1 MSAAVTGQAWRLT
14 WGVYDTG
21 VLAWRNLLRVL
32 RNPVFL
38 VTEVVVQPVL
48 FTLLF
53 AYIFG
58 GAIHIPGFAYIDFLM
73 PGIFVQTITF
83 GSMNTA
89 VGLAEDLEKGL
100 MDRFRSLPV
109 AYWAV
114 PVARVAA
121 DLVLDVAGLTLMIS
135 VAYLIGF
142 RFHGSAA
149 QAVEAL
155 GLVLLWGFAIAC
167 FGTLLGALL
176 RKPTTVQA
184 FGFIA
189 MFPLTFAS
197 STFVPVQTM
206 PAWLRAFS
214 SHSPITAV
222 VDAARHLILNAPG
235 GESAVAAALAW
246 SIGVLVVSIPTA
258 AYFFRRLTR

>member
-1 MSAAVTGQAWRLT
+1 MSASSHGLPRRIGWGISDTAVLT
-14 WGVYDTG
+14 
-21 VLAWRNLLRVL
+21 WRNLLRVR
-32 RNPVFL
+32 RNPLFL
-38 VTEVVVQPVL
+38 ATEVVIQPVL

-58 GAIHIPGFAYIDFLM
+58 GAIHVPGFSYLDFLM

-83 GSMNTA
+83 GAMNTA

-109 AYWAV
+109 ASWAM

-121 DLVLDVAGLTLMIS
+121 DLVLDAFGLGLMVA
-135 VAYLIGF
+135 VASAIGF
-142 RFHGSAA
+142 RFHGDLA
-149 QAVEAL
+149 QALAAMGV
-155 GLVLLWGFAIAC
+155 VVLWGFSIAC
-167 FGTLLGALL
+167 FGALLGVFL
-176 RKPTTVQA
+176 RRTSTVQA
-184 FGFIA
+184 FGFVA

-206 PAWLRAFS
+206 PGWLRAFS

-222 VDAARHLILNAPG
+222 VDAARHLILNTPG
-235 GESAVAAALAW
+235 GEGSVAAAVSWSLAVL
-246 SIGVLVVSIPTA
+246 GVSAPLA
-258 AYFFRRLTR
+258 AYGFRRLTR

>member
-1 MSAAVTGQAWRLT
+1 MIATTSLPSRLS
-14 WGVYDTG
+14 WGAYDTA
-21 VLAWRNLLRVL
+21 VLAWRNLLRVV

-58 GAIHIPGFAYIDFLM
+58 GAIHIPGFSYIDFLM

-114 PVARVAA
+114 PVARVVA
-121 DLVLDVAGLTLMIS
+121 DLVLDATGLALMIV
-135 VAYLIGF
+135 VAHAIGF
-142 RFHGSAA
+142 RFHGSAG
-149 QAVEAL
+149 QAAAAM

-176 RKPTTVQA
+176 RRPTSVQA
-184 FGFIA
+184 FGFMA
-189 MFPLTFAS
+189 LFPLTFAS

-206 PAWLRAFS
+206 PGWLRAFS
-214 SHSPITAV
+214 AHSPVTAV
-222 VDAARHLILNAPG
+222 VDAARHLVLATPG
-235 GESAVAAALAW
+235 GEASVAGAIAW
-246 SIGVLVVSIPTA
+246 SFGVLVVSVPVA
-258 AYFFRRLTR
+258 AYLFRRLTR

>member
-1 MSAAVTGQAWRLT
+1 VIASGSVANLT
-14 WGVYDTG
+14 WGAYDTA

-32 RNPVFL
+32 RNPPYL
-38 VTEVVVQPVL
+38 VTEVVIQPVL

-58 GAIHIPGFAYIDFLM
+58 GAIHIPGFSYIDFLM

-114 PVARVAA
+114 PVARVVA
-121 DLVLDVAGLTLMIS
+121 DLVLDAVGLGLMIA

-142 RFHGSAA
+142 RFHGGPA
-149 QAVEAL
+149 QAAGAM

-167 FGTLLGALL
+167 FGALLGALL
-176 RKPTTVQA
+176 RRPTTVQA

-214 SHSPITAV
+214 ERSPVTAV
-222 VDAARHLILNAPG
+222 VDGARHLVLNTPG
-235 GESAVAAALAW
+235 GEGSVSAAVGWSVA
-246 SIGVLVVSIPTA
+246 VLVVSVPVA
-258 AYFFRRLTR
+258 AYLFRRLTR